1 MQSSRQ
7 LKNTVYPELARL
19 GKALASPA
27 RLEMLDLLGN
37 GPKTVEAIASNCGL
51 AFANASQHLK
61 ILRQARLV
69 ETDKR
74 GIYVE
79 YRLASPDVA
88 DFLVA
93 MRELGETRL
102 TEIAQVTQEF
112 IAHRDNPERADMERL
127 EPRKLLKRV
136 RNGEVLLLDVRP
148 ASEYTAS
155 HLPGAISIPV
165 DDLKKRIKELPQD
178 REIVAYCRG
187 PYCLMAVEA
196 VDLLRKRGLQAKRS
210 ELGVSEWHA
219 LGLPTE
225 SSSVDRKN
233 P

>member
-1 MQSSRQ
+1 MHNSRQ
-7 LKNTVYPELARL
+7 IKNTVYPELARI

-27 RLEMLDLLGN
+27 RLEILDLLGN
-37 GPKTVEAIASNCGL
+37 GPKTVEAIAGNCDL

-61 ILRQARLV
+61 VLRQARLV
-69 ETDKR
+69 EADKR
-74 GIYVE
+74 GTYVE

-88 DFLVA
+88 GFLVA
-93 MRELGETRL
+93 MRHLGESRL
-102 TEIAQVTQEF
+102 TEIIQVTREF
-112 IAHRDNPERADMERL
+112 VTQRDDMERL

-148 ASEYTAS
+148 AAEYAAS
-155 HLPGAISIPV
+155 HLPGATSIPV
-165 DDLKKRIKELPQD
+165 DELKKRIKELPQD

-196 VDLLRKRGLQAKRS
+196 VDLLRKRGLQARRS

-219 LGLPTE
+219 LGLPIE
-225 SSSVDRKN
+225 SSSIESKT